1 MIIDPMDVFLADPA
15 DIARLRSLSDKLFSG
30 PLIKAI
36 QLADGSWIT
45 GLVVESS
52 HENTQAPSG
61 SYGIA
66 ATVTLY
72 ISGRGRQTFNLA
84 TQVVAVSEPSEDDR
98 RHYQRL
104 LEQSGGKV
112 PE

>member
-1 MIIDPMDVFLADPA
+1 MDVFLADPA
-15 DIARLRSLSDKLFSG
+15 DIARLRSLCDKLFSG
-30 PLIKAI
+30 PFIKSI
-36 QLADGSWIT
+36 QLTDGSWIT
-45 GLVVESS
+45 GLIVESR
-52 HENTQAPSG
+52 HPNTEAPNG
-61 SYGIA
+61 SYGIGG
-66 ATVTLY
+66 TVTLY

-84 TQVVAVSEPSEDDR
+84 TQVVAVSEPSEHDR